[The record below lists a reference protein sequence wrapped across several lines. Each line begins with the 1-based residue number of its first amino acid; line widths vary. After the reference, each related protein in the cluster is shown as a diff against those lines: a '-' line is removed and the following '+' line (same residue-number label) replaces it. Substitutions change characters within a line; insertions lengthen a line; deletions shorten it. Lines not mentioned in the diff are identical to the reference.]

1 MTTKKI
7 FAAAFAALFM
17 TAFNACTKEE
27 TPAAPEVPGVDEN
40 LVEMTLTATQYV
52 DQAEAE
58 QASVAVKS
66 TFDGTQVGWEAD
78 DLVAIYDGTAK
89 RQFTVAAGE
98 NGVATLTGKVAAG
111 STEFYAVFPYSAA
124 ADALPAAEGQVSL
137 NLPAVQTL
145 AEGKNFDED
154 AFVTV
159 GKVQDGNV
167 VLKNAVSVL
176 KLNIPEGVSS
186 VRLQGFAYESI
197 SGGVYASSDAV
208 AGQGEVSSV
217 TLKPSGETFAAGEHY
232 IALLPTKFTA
242 GFKVVYSQEGKMAVV
257 KKTSAVEFPRNGGF
271 DITGS
276 TANLIWLA
284 NPIMTEA
291 DLREYFANQDAFAG
305 ETAKLGQNITLT
317 QAWTPVTLTGM
328 FDGQGYTVFGL
339 NVEAADAATHG
350 GMFSTVNVG
359 ASLKN
364 LTVEGEISLSTSAN
378 TSYAGLVGEVKGT
391 MYKVINKTTVTAV
404 STAVSTGNNR
414 CFSGGLAGFVNTGSV
429 VECENYGSVTLS
441 SASCVSFVGGVVG
454 LMSTSGLVQKS
465 KNYGTVTSQSAKV
478 EGLGGIIGI
487 QQAGTVEGC
496 VNSGSLALN
505 AGAGNSYVGG
515 IAGFVQNQSKAKL
528 VVSQCTNKGSVTNFA
543 TPKAV
548 GGICGVIH
556 RWCMASSEING
567 CVNEAELVT
576 SITKAEF
583 YLGGIVGRM
592 ANPGDATAIGKYV
605 NYIKNCTNMKN
616 VSLTATATT
625 ATTALRVGGILGTA
639 LGEVNLSGNNNLAET
654 VSMSDAGSGNLVSMV
669 GGICGYT
676 DTDPVEFSSNINK
689 ASVIASTSVKNKELL
704 AGGILG
710 YVRGNLIS
718 KGNINFG
725 DVSVVNGSGS
735 NSNAYA
741 GGIVGTLKM
750 AEGSSASLTEDKT
763 FGHISSSSAR
773 AGLLIGTS
781 RYDGYG
787 TITAEDCVVGGKL
800 TDQLNGYSAKEITEE
815 NFDDDNKLLIS
826 YYKSA
831 NATFSNTGL
840 KFGKAEDYDK

>member
-1 MTTKKI
+1 MKTNKFI
-7 FAAAFAALFM
+7 AVAFATLFVA
-17 TAFNACTKEE
+17 AFNACTKEE
-27 TPAAPEVPGVDEN
+27 TPAAPEVPGVEEN
-40 LVEMTLTATQYV
+40 LVEMTLTAAQYA
-52 DQAEAE
+52 DQAETE
-58 QASVAVKS
+58 PASVAVKS
-66 TFDGTQVGWEAD
+66 TFDGTQIGWETD
-78 DLVAIYDGTAK
+78 DLVAVYDGTAK
-89 RQFTVAAGE
+89 RQFTVASVE

-111 STEFYAVFPYSAA
+111 ATEFYAVFPYSAA
-124 ADALPAAEGQVSL
+124 ADALPTSEGQVKL

-159 GKVQDGNV
+159 GKVQDGHV

-186 VRLQGFAYESI
+186 VRFEGFAYENI
-197 SGGVYASSDAV
+197 AGGVYSSSEAV
-208 AGQGEVSSV
+208 TGEGESSSV
-217 TLKPSGETFAAGEHY
+217 TLKPTGATFAAGEHY
-232 IALLPTKFTA
+232 IAVLPTNFTK
-242 GFKVVYSQEGKMAVV
+242 GFKVVYSKEGAMAVV
-257 KKTSAVEFPRNGGF
+257 KTASPVEFPRKGGF
-271 DITGS
+271 DVTGS
-276 TANLIWLA
+276 TANLTWLA
-284 NPIMTEA
+284 NPIMTEE
-291 DLREYFANQDAFAG
+291 DLKAYFTNQDAFAG

-328 FDGQGYTVFGL
+328 FDGQGYTVSGL
-339 NVEAADAATHG
+339 NVEATDATTHG

-391 MYKVINKTTVTAV
+391 MYKVINKTTV
-404 STAVSTGNNR
+404 TAVSTGNNR

-487 QQAGTVEGC
+487 QQAGTVESC

-515 IAGFVQNQSKAKL
+515 IAGFVQNQSIAKL
-528 VVSQCTNKGSVTNFA
+528 VVSKCTNKGSVTNFA

-556 RWCMASSEING
+556 RWCMDSSEINE
-567 CVNEAELVT
+567 CVNEVELVA
-576 SITKAEF
+576 SISKAEF

-592 ANPGDATAIGKYV
+592 ANPGAASAIGNYV
-605 NYIKNCTNMKN
+605 NYITNCTNKKN

-639 LGEVNLSGNNNLAET
+639 LGEVNLSGNNNLAEI

-689 ASVIASTSVKNKELL
+689 ASVKASTSVKNKELL
-704 AGGILG
+704 ASGILG

-750 AEGSSASLTEDKT
+750 AQGGSASLTEDKT

-787 TITAEDCVVGGKL
+787 TIKAEDCVVGGKL
-800 TDQLNGYSAKEITEE
+800 TDPLNGYSAKEITEE

>member
-1 MTTKKI
+1 MKTNKFI
-7 FAAAFAALFM
+7 AVAFATLFIA
-17 TAFNACTKEE
+17 AFNACTKEE
-27 TPAAPEVPGVDEN
+27 TPAAPEVPGVEEN
-40 LVEMTLTATQYV
+40 LVEMTLTATQHV
-52 DQAEAE
+52 DDPEAE
-58 QASVAVKS
+58 PASAMVKS
-66 TFDGTQVGWEAD
+66 TFNGTQVGWEAD

-89 RQFTVAAGE
+89 RKFTVASVE
-98 NGVATLTGKVAAG
+98 NGVATLTGQVAAG

-124 ADALPAAEGQVSL
+124 ADALPTTEGQVNL

-186 VRLQGFAYESI
+186 VRLQGFAYENI

-208 AGQGEVSSV
+208 AGEGAVSSI
-217 TLKPSGETFAAGEHY
+217 TLKPSGASFEAGEHY

-242 GFKVVYSQEGKMAVV
+242 GYKVIYSKEGAMAVF
-257 KKTSAVEFPRNGGF
+257 KTTSPEDFPRKGGLN
-271 DITGS
+271 ITKY
-276 TANLIWLA
+276 TANLTWLA

-291 DLREYFANQDAFAG
+291 DLRAYFANQDAFAG
-305 ETAKLGQNITLT
+305 ETAKLGQNITLAS
-317 QAWTPVTLTGM
+317 AWSPVTLTGM
-328 FDGQGYTVFGL
+328 FDGQGYTVSGL

-378 TSYAGLVGEVKGT
+378 TSYVGLVGEVKGT
-391 MYKVINKTTVTAV
+391 MYKVINKTTV
-404 STAVSTGNNR
+404 TAVSTGNNR

-528 VVSQCTNKGSVTNFA
+528 FVSKCTNKGSVTNFA

-556 RWCMASSEING
+556 RWCMASSEINE
-567 CVNEAELVT
+567 CVNEVELVA
-576 SITKAEF
+576 SISKAEF

-592 ANPGDATAIGKYV
+592 ANPGTASAIGNYV
-605 NYIKNCTNMKN
+605 NYITSCTNKKN
-616 VSLTATATT
+616 ISLTATATT

-676 DTDPVEFSSNINK
+676 DTDPVESSSNINK
-689 ASVIASTSVKNKELL
+689 ASVIASTSVKDKEIL
-704 AGGILG
+704 ASGILG

-725 DVSVVNGSGS
+725 DVSVANGAGS
-735 NSNAYA
+735 TQNAYA

-750 AEGSSASLTEDKT
+750 AQGSSASLTEDKT
-763 FGHISSSSAR
+763 FGYISSSSAR

-787 TITAEDCVVGGKL
+787 TIKAEDCVVGGKL
-800 TDQLNGYSAKEITEE
+800 NDPLNKYIEKEITEE
-815 NFDDDNKLLIS
+815 NFDDDDKLLIS
-826 YYKSA
+826 YYKTA
-831 NATFSNTGL
+831 NATFSKTGL
-840 KFGKAEDYDK
+840 KFGKARDYDK